1 MDCVENIVL
10 ESRSMGDTSDAAGGR
25 TTPFAREKQPMQL
38 TSRAILAVGAALAI
52 ACGGTPT
59 TPLSGAV
66 VTFAVGSETLRVAL
80 ISADQVAAA
89 HAAQSGGRAN
99 SSRSSRSG
107 RAAQYGVELAS
118 RGRHIRGSRNRAV

>member
-89 HAAQSGGRAN
+89 HAAQSGGRAD
-99 SSRSSRSG
+99 SSRWRRNG
-107 RAAQYGVELAS
+107 ATGQYGGEVAS
-118 RGRHIRGSRNRAV
+118 AGRHTVGKR